1 LGVARVGAPA
11 VEDGFGI
18 LSHPLRRTLI
28 RRMAA
33 GECRVGD
40 LADGL
45 DVTRPAVSQH
55 LRLMLEVGVVT
66 ESRRGRERWYQ
77 LAQSAFDDVRD
88 FLAYIDEFWTTR
100 LDALERF
107 LGEQQ

>member
-1 LGVARVGAPA
+1 MARVGAPA
-11 VEDGFGI
+11 VVDGFGI

-28 RRMAA
+28 RRMAG

-66 ESRRGRERWYQ
+66 ETRRGRERWYQ
-77 LAQSAFDDVRD
+77 LAVSAFDDVRTYLAAIDD
-88 FLAYIDEFWTTR
+88 FWATR
-100 LDALERF
+100 LDALDRL
-107 LGEQQ
+107 LGEQK